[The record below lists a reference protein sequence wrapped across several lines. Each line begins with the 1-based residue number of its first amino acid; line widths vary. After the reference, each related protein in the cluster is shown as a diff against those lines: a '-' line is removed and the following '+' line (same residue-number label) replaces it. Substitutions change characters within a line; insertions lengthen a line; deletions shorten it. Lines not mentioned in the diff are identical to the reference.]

1 MKTFPWLLLAALAVP
16 AGCDS
21 GGGDDGGDTDTE
33 SSTGTTDSTD
43 STNPSSSGTTSPG
56 TTTDESTT
64 GSTSVADTGS
74 GSESGSSS
82 GEGSSS
88 TGEAV
93 QDITLQFAARV
104 GDAEANCT
112 DSYPEVGS
120 NAMGTE
126 SYTVTFRDLR
136 FYISDIVLI
145 DSDDNEVAL
154 DLDQDSPWQHE
165 GVALLDFEDGSG
177 ACESGTAETNAQV
190 VGTVAEGDYTGI
202 RFQIGVPFDLNHTD
216 VNTAEPPLNDVAMN
230 WNWLNGRKFVK
241 IEVNTDNSLEGAG
254 SLEVDQWN
262 VHLGAICPGD
272 DPTMPPGS
280 EDDCIRPGRPQVALS
295 DFDPANDVLVA
306 DVGALLDGV
315 NIEEDLGAM
324 PVIGCQSLPPA
335 DNNTIGGV
343 MVTDCDD
350 LWANWGMDWSTGDC
364 ADDCSGQTFFSVEAG
379 E

>member
-1 MKTFPWLLLAALAVP
+1 MKNSPWLLLAALAVV
-16 AGCDS
+16 GCDS
-21 GGGDDGGDTDTE
+21 GGSDDGGDTET
-33 SSTGTTDSTD
+33 SSSGSTD
-43 STNPSSSGTTSPG
+43 PTNPTDTTNPSTSSTTDPG

-74 GSESGSSS
+74 GSESST

-93 QDITLQFAARV
+93 QEIALQFAARV
-104 GDAEANCT
+104 GAAEANCS
-112 DSYPEVGS
+112 DSYPDVGS

-126 SYTVTFRDLR
+126 SYEITFRDIR
-136 FYISDIVLI
+136 FYVSDIVLI
-145 DSDDNEVAL
+145 DSDENEVELA
-154 DLDQDSPWQHE
+154 LDQDSPWQHE
-165 GVALLDFEDGSG
+165 GVALLDFEDGTG
-177 ACESGTAETNAQV
+177 ACESGTAETNTEV
-190 VGTVAEGDYTGI
+190 IGTVPTADYTGI
-202 RFQIGVPFDLNHTD
+202 RFQIGVPYDLNHSD
-216 VNTAEPPLNDVAMN
+216 VNTAESPLNEVAMN

-241 IEVNTDNSLEGAG
+241 IEINTDNSLDGAG

-262 VHLGAICPGD
+262 IHLGSICPGK

-280 EDDCIRPGRPQVALS
+280 EDDCIRPGRPQVAF
-295 DFDPANDVLVA
+295 DAFDPTSDVLVA
-306 DVGALLDGV
+306 DIGALLSGV

-350 LWANWGMDWSTGDC
+350 IWANWGMDWSTGDC
-364 ADDCSGQTFFSVEAG
+364 VDDCAEQSFFTVAAG